1 MYMKIKAFSVNIYVA
16 VGVLF
21 LVTSGVG
28 FLYSPSIGPVLLVI
42 AGIFGGLYLLDRF
55 FIAK

>member
-1 MYMKIKAFSVNIYVA
+1 MKIKAFSVNIYVA